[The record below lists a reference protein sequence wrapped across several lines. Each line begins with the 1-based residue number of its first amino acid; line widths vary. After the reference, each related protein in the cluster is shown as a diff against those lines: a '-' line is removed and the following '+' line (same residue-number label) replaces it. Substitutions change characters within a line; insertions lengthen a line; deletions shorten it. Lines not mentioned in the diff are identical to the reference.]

1 MLAKLK
7 TLLNGTT
14 LQQAEHRIAQL
25 EAVLQAVDQSQA
37 RIEFDLDGHILD
49 ANQGFLDLMG
59 YQLDEIQGQHHRLF
73 VSDDDA
79 NSPEYKT
86 FWNNLRRGECQSGEF
101 KRRTKNNSEV
111 WIQAAYNPVLD
122 QAGQVSHFVK
132 FAVDI
137 TDQKRERQS
146 LLSQF
151 EALNRS
157 QAVIQFDIDG
167 NILEANQN
175 FLNAMGYSLN
185 EIQGQHHRLF
195 VGREYAESPQYR
207 EFWHRLRLGEFQSGT
222 FQRFGKHGKE
232 IWIQATY
239 NPILD
244 ENGKPCRIIKFAT
257 DVTEQT
263 LKNADY
269 SGQIDAISRSQAVIE
284 FDLDGTIRH
293 ANDNFLQ
300 TLGYTLNE
308 VKGKHHS
315 LFVESGERN
324 SAEYKAFWKALNE
337 GNHFT
342 GEYKRIGKGGREVWI
357 QASYNPI
364 LNLNG
369 KPVKVVKYATDITE
383 DKLRNADY
391 QGQLNAISRSQAVIE
406 FELDGTIRHANDN
419 FLQTMGYTLD
429 EVKGKHHRLFVD
441 EAYAQSAA
449 YQAFWKS
456 LNAGEFF
463 SEEYE
468 RLGKGGRRVWIQ
480 ASYNPIFD
488 ASGKPYKVVKYA
500 TDVTERK
507 QAVNE
512 ISRCLLALAE
522 GDLSKRV
529 TGKYQGE
536 FDQLKQA
543 LNSTFDRLQN
553 LVASIQDAA
562 NDIQVAANEIQSGNL
577 DLSRR
582 TESQAASLEETA
594 SSMEQMTAQLNTST
608 GNANSANQTAHK
620 AQESATRG
628 KSVVNATINAMQA
641 IASSSKQIADIIGTI
656 DEIAFQTNLLA
667 LNAAVEAARAGDQ
680 GRGFAVVA
688 GEVRNLAQRSAVAA
702 KEIGQLIK
710 DSVDKVETGT
720 EMVFKSGETLEEIIG
735 QVVKVTEQ
743 VSEIAASASEQLVG
757 VQQVNQA
764 ISSIDE
770 TTQQNSALMEEATAA
785 TTSMVNQVDKMHQEL
800 SFFKQG

>member
-1 MLAKLK
+1 MLE
-7 TLLNGTT
+7 TLTASFKGTT
-14 LQQAEHRIAQL
+14 LRHAEQRVAQL
-25 EAVLQAVDQSQA
+25 EAVQRAVDRTQA
-37 RIEFDLDGHILD
+37 RIEFDLEGNILD
-49 ANQGFLDLMG
+49 ANQHFLDLMG
-59 YQLDEIQGQHHRLF
+59 YSLEEIRGQHHRLF
-73 VSDDDA
+73 LSGEDA
-79 NSPEYKT
+79 SSPEYKA
-86 FWNNLRRGECQSGEF
+86 FWNHLRRGECQSGEF
-101 KRRTKNNSEV
+101 KRLTKHNTEV

-122 QAGQVSHFVK
+122 AEGGVSHFVK

-137 TDQKRERQS
+137 TAQKRERQ
-146 LLSQF
+146 LLMNQF
-151 EALNRS
+151 DALDRS
-157 QAVIQFDIDG
+157 QAVIQFDPEG

-175 FLNAMGYSLN
+175 FLDVMGYSLE
-185 EIQGQHHRLF
+185 EIQGQHHRMF
-195 VGREYAESPQYR
+195 VGREYAASPEYQ
-207 EFWHRLRLGEFQSGT
+207 EFWNRLRLGEFQSAT
-222 FQRFGKHGKE
+222 FQRFGKHGTE

-239 NPILD
+239 NPISD
-244 ENGKPCRIIKFAT
+244 ENGETYRVIKFAT

-284 FDLDGTIRH
+284 FDLEGTIQY

-300 TLGYTLNE
+300 AMGYSLSE
-308 VKGKHHS
+308 IAGKHHS
-315 LFVESGERN
+315 LFVDAGERN
-324 SAEYKAFWKALNE
+324 SADYKAFWKALNA
-337 GNHFT
+337 GKHFT
-342 GEYKRIGKGGREVWI
+342 GEYKRIGKNGREVWI

-364 LNLNG
+364 LDLNG
-369 KPVKVVKYATDITE
+369 MPVKVVKYATDITE

-391 QGQLNAISRSQAVIE
+391 QGQLNAISRSQAIIE
-406 FELDGTIRHANDN
+406 FELDGTIRQANEN
-419 FLQTMGYTLD
+419 FLQVMGYSLE

-441 EAYAQSAA
+441 EAYAQSAD
-449 YQAFWKS
+449 YQRFWQS

-468 RLGKGGRRVWIQ
+468 RIGKGGRRVWIQ

-507 QAVNE
+507 LAVNE
-512 ISRCLLALAE
+512 ISRCLLSLAE
-522 GDLSKRV
+522 GDLSQRV
-529 TGKYQGE
+529 TGQYQGE

-553 LVASIQDAA
+553 LVTSIQTAA

-608 GNANSANQTAHK
+608 GNATSANLTAQK
-620 AQESATRG
+620 AKESATRG
-628 KSVVNATINAMQA
+628 KTVVNATIHAMQA
-641 IASSSKQIADIIGTI
+641 IANSSKQIADIIGTI

-688 GEVRNLAQRSAVAA
+688 GEVRSLAQRSAAAA

-710 DSVDKVETGT
+710 DSVEKVETGT

-743 VSEIAASASEQLVG
+743 VSDIASSASEQLVG

-785 TTSMVNQVDKMHQEL
+785 TTSMVNQVGKMHQEL
-800 SFFKQG
+800 NFFKRG

>member
-1 MLAKLK
+1 MLAKLTALFK
-7 TLLNGTT
+7 SAAQ
-14 LQQAEHRIAQL
+14 QQAQQRLAQL
-25 EAVLQAVDQSQA
+25 ESVLTAVDKTQA
-37 RIEFDLDGHILD
+37 RIEFELDGTIRD
-49 ANQGFLDLMG
+49 ANPQFLDLMG
-59 YQLDEIQGQHHRLF
+59 YQLHDIQGKHHRIF
-73 VSDDDA
+73 ISADEAD
-79 NSPEYKT
+79 SPEYTT
-86 FWNNLRRGECQSGEF
+86 FWNRLRRGEFQSGEF
-101 KRRTKNNSEV
+101 KRRTKDNHDV
-111 WIQAAYNPVLD
+111 WIQAAYNPVFD
-122 QAGQVSHFVK
+122 ANGEVSHFVK

-137 TDQKRERQS
+137 TQQKRERQ
-146 LLSQF
+146 LLESQF
-151 EALNRS
+151 DALNRS
-157 QAVIQFDIDG
+157 QAVIQFDPEG
-167 NILEANQN
+167 NILEANQH
-175 FLNAMGYSLN
+175 FLDTMGYTLS
-185 EIQGQHHRLF
+185 EIQGHHHRMF
-195 VGREYAESPQYR
+195 VTQEYGQSAEYR
-207 EFWHRLRLGEFQSGT
+207 QFWNRLRQGEFQSAT
-222 FQRFGKHGKE
+222 FQRFGKQGRE
-232 IWIQATY
+232 VWIQATY

-244 ENGKPCRIIKFAT
+244 EQGNTVRVIKFAT
-257 DVTEQT
+257 DVTGQT

-284 FDLDGTIRH
+284 FNLDGVIQN

-300 TLGYTLNE
+300 AMGYTLNE
-308 VKGKHHS
+308 IQGKHHS
-315 LFVESGERN
+315 LFVDAAERN
-324 SAEYKAFWKALNE
+324 SADYKAFWQALNA
-337 GNHFT
+337 GKHFT
-342 GEYKRIGKGGREVWI
+342 GEYKRLGKNGREVWI

-364 LNLNG
+364 LDLNG
-369 KPVKVVKYATDITE
+369 KPVKVVKYATDITDE
-383 DKLRNADY
+383 KLRNADY
-391 QGQLNAISRSQAVIE
+391 QGQLNAISRSQAIIE
-406 FELDGTIRHANDN
+406 FELDGTIRFANDN
-419 FLQTMGYTLD
+419 FLQAMGYTLD

-441 EAYAQSAA
+441 SNYAHSAE

-468 RLGKGGRRVWIQ
+468 RIGKGGRRVWIQ

-488 ASGKPYKVVKYA
+488 ASGNPYKVVKYA

-529 TGKYQGE
+529 TGQYQGE

-553 LVASIQDAA
+553 LVASIQSAA
-562 NDIQVAANEIQSGNL
+562 RDIQVAAGEIQTGNL

-608 GNANSANQTAHK
+608 GNASSANQTAQK
-620 AQESATRG
+620 AKESASQG
-628 KSVVNATINAMQA
+628 KTVVNAAINAMQA
-641 IASSSKQIADIIGTI
+641 IASSSKKIADIIGTI

-688 GEVRNLAQRSAVAA
+688 GEVRNLAQRSAAAA

-710 DSVDKVETGT
+710 DSVEKVETGT

-785 TTSMVNQVDKMHQEL
+785 TTSMVDQVSKMHREL

>member
-1 MLAKLK
+1 MLA
-7 TLLNGTT
+7 TIIERITGSR
-14 LQQAEHRIAQL
+14 LQQAEHRIAQQ
-25 EAVLQAVDQSQA
+25 EAVLRALDKTQA
-37 RIEFDLDGHILD
+37 RIEFELDGTIRD
-49 ANQGFLDLMG
+49 ANPLFLQLMG
-59 YQLDEIQGQHHRLF
+59 YQLQDIQGQHHRIF
-73 VSDDDA
+73 VRDEDA
-79 NSPEYKT
+79 DSPQYQA
-86 FWNNLRRGECQSGEF
+86 FWQQLRRGEFQSGEF
-101 KRRTKNNSEV
+101 RRRTRDHSEV

-122 QAGQVSHFVK
+122 ADGNITHIVK

-137 TDQKRERQS
+137 TEQKRERQA

-151 EALNRS
+151 DALDRS
-157 QAVIQFDIDG
+157 QAVIQFDPDG

-175 FLNAMGYSLN
+175 FLDAMGYTLE
-185 EIQGQHHRLF
+185 EIRGQHHRMF
-195 VGREYAESPQYR
+195 VGKEYGQSAEYR
-207 EFWHRLRLGEFQSGT
+207 EFWNRLRRGEFQSAT
-222 FQRFGKHGKE
+222 FQRFGKDGRE

-244 ENGKPCRIIKFAT
+244 EHGKPYRVIKFAT
-257 DVTEQT
+257 DVTRQT
-263 LKNADY
+263 LINADY

-284 FDLDGTIRH
+284 FDLDGTIQH

-300 TLGYTLNE
+300 AMGYTLAE
-308 VKGKHHS
+308 VKGQHHS
-315 LFVESGERN
+315 LFVAPEERQ
-324 SAEYKAFWKALNE
+324 SAEYKAFWQALNE
-337 GNHFT
+337 GQHFT
-342 GEYKRIGKGGREVWI
+342 GEYKRFGKHQREVWI

-364 LNLNG
+364 LDMNG

-391 QGQLNAISRSQAVIE
+391 EGQLNAISRSQAVIE
-406 FELDGTIRHANDN
+406 FELNGIIRHANDN
-419 FLQTMGYTLD
+419 FLQAMGYTLE
-429 EVKGKHHRLFVD
+429 EVKGQHHRLFVD
-441 EAYAQSAA
+441 EAYAQSEE
-449 YQAFWKS
+449 YRAFWKA
-456 LNAGEFF
+456 LNKGEFF

-468 RLGKGGRRVWIQ
+468 RIAKGGRRIWIQ

-488 ASGKPYKVVKYA
+488 ASGKPYKVVKFA

-507 QAVNE
+507 LAVNE
-512 ISRCLLALAE
+512 ISHCLLALAE
-522 GDLSKRV
+522 GDLSQRV
-529 TGKYQGE
+529 RGQYQGE
-536 FDQLKQA
+536 FDQLKTA
-543 LNSTFDRLQN
+543 MNTTFDRLQN
-553 LVASIQDAA
+553 LVASIQTAA
-562 NDIQVAANEIQSGNL
+562 NDIQVGATEIQSGNL

-608 GNANSANQTAHK
+608 TNAGNANRTAQTAK
-620 AQESATRG
+620 ESATQG
-628 KSVVNATINAMQA
+628 KEVVDAAIQAMSA

-688 GEVRNLAQRSAVAA
+688 GEVRNLAQRSAAAA

-720 EMVFKSGETLEEIIG
+720 QMVFKSGETLEEIIN

-770 TTQQNSALMEEATAA
+770 TTQQNSALMEQATAA
-785 TTSMVNQVDKMHQEL
+785 TTSMVDQVSKMHQEL

>member
-1 MLAKLK
+1 MLAQLISW
-7 TLLNGTT
+7 LNGSA
-14 LQQAEHRIAQL
+14 LKQARHRVAEL
-25 EAVLQAVDQSQA
+25 ESVLNAVDKTQA
-37 RIEFDLDGHILD
+37 RIEFDLDGNILD
-49 ANQGFLDLMG
+49 ANQGFLNLMG
-59 YQLDEIQGQHHRLF
+59 YQLNEIQGKHHRIF
-73 VSDDDA
+73 VSGDDA
-79 NSPEYKT
+79 NHSEYKA
-86 FWNNLRRGECQSGEF
+86 FWNNLRRGEFQSGEF
-101 KRRTKNNSEV
+101 KRVTKHKTEV
-111 WIQAAYNPVLD
+111 WIHAAYNPVLD
-122 QAGQVSHFVK
+122 SEGRVSHFVK

-137 TDQKRERQS
+137 TSQKRERQS
-146 LLSQF
+146 LMSQF
-151 EALNRS
+151 DALNRS

-175 FLNAMGYSLN
+175 FLAAMGYSLP
-185 EIQGQHHRLF
+185 EIRGQHHRMF
-195 VGREYAESPQYR
+195 VSREYAESPEYR
-207 EFWHRLRLGEFQSGT
+207 EFWRRLRQGEFQAAT
-222 FQRFGKHGKE
+222 FQRFGKNGKE

-244 ENGKPCRIIKFAT
+244 ENGLPCRVIKFAT

-284 FDLDGTIRH
+284 FDLDGIIRH
-293 ANDNFLQ
+293 ANNNFLQ
-300 TLGYTLNE
+300 AMGYSLGE
-308 VKGKHHS
+308 VKGRHHS
-315 LFVESGERN
+315 IFVEAGERN
-324 SAEYKAFWKALNE
+324 SPDYQAFWKALN
-337 GNHFT
+337 GGKHFT
-342 GEYKRIGKGGREVWI
+342 GEYKRLGKNGREVWI

-364 LNLNG
+364 LDLNG

-383 DKLRNADY
+383 DKLRNADF

-406 FELDGTIRHANDN
+406 FELSGTIRHANEN
-419 FLQTMGYTLD
+419 FLQVMGYTLD

-441 EAYAQSAA
+441 EDYAQSAE

-463 SEEYE
+463 SQEYE
-468 RLGKGGRRVWIQ
+468 RIGKGGRRVWIQ

-529 TGKYQGE
+529 TGYYQGE
-536 FDQLKQA
+536 FDLLKQA

-553 LVASIQDAA
+553 LVASIQNAA
-562 NDIQVAANEIQSGNL
+562 NDIQVAAQEIQSGNL

-594 SSMEQMTAQLNTST
+594 SSMEQMTSQLNTST
-608 GNANSANQTAHK
+608 GNASSANKTAQK
-620 AQESATRG
+620 AKESATQG
-628 KSVVNATINAMQA
+628 KTVVNATISAMQA

-667 LNAAVEAARAGDQ
+667 LNAAVEAARAGEQ

-688 GEVRNLAQRSAVAA
+688 GEVRNLAQRSAAAA

-743 VSEIAASASEQLVG
+743 VSEIAASATEQLTG

-785 TTSMVNQVDKMHQEL
+785 TTSMVDQVSKMHREL
-800 SFFKQG
+800 SFFKLG